1 MIKASGLWIN
11 KDSKGAAY
19 FSGSMGSMRVVMFK
33 NTFKKEGSNEPDYEM
48 YFDEQKKKDTQEATP
63 KVKNS
68 LDDDIPF

>member
-1 MIKASGLWIN
+1 MIKASGLWLN
-11 KDSKGAAY
+11 KSDKGVS
-19 FSGSMGSMRVVMFK
+19 FFRGNLGGVRVVIFK

-63 KVKNS
+63 KVKNP